1 MSEPGF
7 DEHLDLAVR
16 SGYINRDDYDF
27 YTRSDE
33 DTVNDLDR
41 FKDIKKVRKKFKPV
55 NYASVYGVRPLK
67 LSRTTGMS
75 ISEAAV
81 LIDSYWDRNWA
92 VKKFASDQEVKTV
105 GGQMWVK
112 NPVNNFW
119 YTLRFEKDIFSTL
132 NQGTGAYCFDQW
144 VAHYLTKRPNI
155 IGQFHDESI
164 NDIPIGEEQEHEAA
178 LKWAIQK
185 VNEKLRLNVDLDVS
199 VQFGSRYS
207 HIH

>member
-1 MSEPGF
+1 MTLEEMKALP
-7 DEHLDLAVR
+7 EAEQVR
-16 SGYINRDDYDF
+16 LYKRLHA
-27 YTRSDE
+27 E
-33 DTVNDLDR
+33 
-41 FKDIKKVRKKFKPV
+41 RKKAKV
-55 NYASVYGVRPLK
+55 VTYSATYGVGKAK
-67 LSRTTGMS
+67 LARTTGMTQDD
-75 ISEAAV
+75 AQQ
-81 LIDSYWDRNWA
+81 LLDSFWRLNWA

-112 NPVNNFW
+112 NPVNKFW

-185 VNEKLRLNVDLDVS
+185 VNEKLKLNVDLDVS
-199 VQFGSRYS
+199 VQFGDRYS
-207 HIH
+207 SIH